1 MKTMRVSNKCYS
13 RELRSLELGRRMLRL
28 GGRTQTIC
36 AWTGLT
42 GDRVRGLIE
51 ALGQEGT
58 VRCAAR
64 QRGPSPSKFA
74 AVMAS
79 PSLRDEAPAIAG
91 ICRHYDVIPR
101 ERCQG
106 ARQRL
111 PELAR
116 GERLCDALELFQ
128 RVVPDTRIT
137 LEQVV
142 LLVFT
147 LAEEGESWGL
157 DFCAGCHALILT
169 DRLALSRRLCKYCGP
184 ATDGGEPASNYQP
197 EKAASS
203 HKQPPASQ
211 REDSK
216 DAAVKRQEPRASDP
230 NRQHPPEGHVKRR
243 GGGAFKDERSQH
255 EEQGKASE

>member
-1 MKTMRVSNKCYS
+1 MRISNKCYS
-13 RELRSLELGRRMLRL
+13 RELRSLELTRRMLRL

-36 AWTGLT
+36 AWTSMT
-42 GDRVRGLIE
+42 GERVRGLIE
-51 ALGQEGT
+51 ALGQEG
-58 VRCAAR
+58 VIHCAAR

-101 ERCQG
+101 ERCRD
-106 ARQRL
+106 ARKTL

-128 RVVPDTRIT
+128 QMVPDTRIT

-147 LAEEGESWGL
+147 LAEEGETWAL
-157 DFCAGCHALILT
+157 DFCAGCHALILI
-169 DRLALSRRLCKYCGP
+169 DRLALSRRLCKYC
-184 ATDGGEPASNYQP
+184 EPGVEAELLAS
-197 EKAASS
+197 KG
-203 HKQPPASQ
+203 
-211 REDSK
+211 RT
-216 DAAVKRQEPRASDP
+216 
-230 NRQHPPEGHVKRR
+230 
-243 GGGAFKDERSQH
+243 
-255 EEQGKASE
+255 